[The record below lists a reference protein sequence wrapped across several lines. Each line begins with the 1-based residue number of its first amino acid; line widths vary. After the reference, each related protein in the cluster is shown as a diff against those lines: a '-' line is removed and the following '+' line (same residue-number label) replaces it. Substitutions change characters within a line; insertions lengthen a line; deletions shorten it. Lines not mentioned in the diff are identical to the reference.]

1 MTSLIHELLATSASR
16 TPNAPAI
23 KFRKTEHNYAQVAG
37 DVQRFA
43 SALIAAGLARQER
56 VAVYLPKRPETVAT
70 IFGTTMAGG
79 VFVPVNPLLKPP
91 QVGHILRD
99 CAVRVLVTT
108 AQRLTELADELAAS
122 PELRLLVVLD
132 GTPATAPPGKT
143 VVTWDEFMAAGPG
156 RLHRVID
163 TDMAAILYT
172 SGSTGKP
179 KGVVLSHKNMVTGAK
194 SVAQYLE
201 NHADDRLLAVL
212 PLSFD
217 YGFSQL
223 STAFHVGASVVL
235 MDYLFPRDVLNLVV
249 NERITGLAAVPPVW
263 IQLAELEW
271 PATVTEHLRY
281 FTNSGGAMPTATL
294 AKLRAA
300 WPKTKPYLMYG
311 LTEAFR
317 ATYLPPEEVDRRP
330 ESMGKAIPNTE
341 VMVVR
346 PDGTPC
352 DPDEPGELV
361 QRGSLV
367 ALGYWNDPAKT
378 AERFKPA
385 PGQPPELCLTE
396 MAVWSGDTVK
406 KDQDGFLYFI
416 GRKDEMIK
424 TSGYRVSPTEVE
436 EVAYASG
443 MVGDA
448 VAVAAPHPDLGQAIV
463 LVVSR
468 PSHCG
473 ADPLPLR
480 RERVGVRVCSAFLK
494 SRLPNFMVPHHIAW
508 LPELPRNPNGKFDRP
523 ALAAQ
528 FKTTFRPPA
537 DHARRLQPARAAPVL
552 RGEGRRT
559 ADRRPQGLRARG
571 RDRPHAVLRLRP
583 RGDDPQG
590 AGTAGRLAARGRDPL
605 RDEGQ
610 PDAGGGAALLRPGGR
625 HRPGIGGRD
634 GRGARR
640 RHATRAAELRGPGQD
655 AGRTRARRGRGRRDQ
670 HGIAR
675 WRCGASPTSPA
686 APARAR
692 RLPFAS
698 TRTSS

>member
-1 MTSLIHELLATSASR
+1 MTALLHELLTASAER
-16 TPNAPAI
+16 APDAAAL
-23 KFRKTEHNYAQVAG
+23 KFKRAESSYAQVAG
-37 DVQRFA
+37 LVERFA
-43 SALIAAGLARQER
+43 EGLLAAGLSKQER

-70 IFGTTMAGG
+70 IFGATMAGG

-99 CAVRVLVTT
+99 CAVRVLVTS
-108 AQRLTELADELAAS
+108 AQRATELTDELAQS
-122 PELRLLVVLD
+122 PELRLLVIVDGPLAEPSASQTAIGWD
-132 GTPATAPPGKT
+132 DFLTAGAGTP
-143 VVTWDEFMAAGPG
+143 
-156 RLHRVID
+156 HRVID
-163 TDMAAILYT
+163 TDIAAILYT

-201 NHADDRLLAVL
+201 NCADDQLLAVL

-235 MDYLFPRDVLNLVV
+235 MDYLFARDVLNLMV

-300 WPKTKPYLMYG
+300 WPRTKPYLMYG

-330 ESMGKAIPNTE
+330 ESMGKAIPNAE

-346 PDGTPC
+346 ADGTPC
-352 DPDEPGELV
+352 DPEEPGELV

-378 AERFKPA
+378 AERFRPA
-385 PGQPPELCLTE
+385 PGQQKELCLIE

-406 KDQDGFLYFI
+406 LDKDGFLYFI

-448 VAVAAPHPDLGQAIV
+448 VAVATPHTDLGQAIV
-463 LVVSR
+463 LVVSE
-468 PSHCG
+468 PSPG
-473 ADPLPLR
+473 SPATVSRDAGGGRDEILLN
-480 RERVGVRVCSAFLK
+480 FMK
-494 SRLPNFMVPHHIAW
+494 SRLPNFMVPHHIVW

-523 ALAAQ
+523 ALAVQ
-528 FKTTFRPPA
+528 FKTTFFR
-537 DHARRLQPARAAPVL
+537 
-552 RGEGRRT
+552 E
-559 ADRRPQGLRARG
+559 
-571 RDRPHAVLRLRP
+571 
-583 RGDDPQG
+583 
-590 AGTAGRLAARGRDPL
+590 
-605 RDEGQ
+605 
-610 PDAGGGAALLRPGGR
+610 
-625 HRPGIGGRD
+625 
-634 GRGARR
+634 
-640 RHATRAAELRGPGQD
+640 
-655 AGRTRARRGRGRRDQ
+655 
-670 HGIAR
+670 
-675 WRCGASPTSPA
+675 
-686 APARAR
+686 
-692 RLPFAS
+692 
-698 TRTSS
+698 